1 MIVLDEFGGAGVR
14 HAFFTRRGGVS
25 HGAYT
30 SLNCGFGSADAR
42 ADVAANRARA
52 MAALD
57 LPATAL
63 TTVHQVHGRE
73 VVTVDEPWPHDRA
86 PKADAMVTDLPGIG
100 LGILTADCAPI
111 LFVDPAARVVGAA
124 HAGWRGAQAGVAEA
138 TLDAMIELGARPDD
152 ITAAIGPCI
161 AQASYEVGPEFPTPF
176 LAEDVTNGRFFG
188 ASDRPD
194 HFRFDLGGYVERRLS
209 RLGLARVL
217 RYEADTC
224 RDDANFFSY
233 RRTTLRG
240 ESDYGRQLS
249 VIALEE

>member
-1 MIVLDEFGGAGVR
+1 MIVLDELGGAGVR

-30 SLNCGFGSADAR
+30 SLNCGFGSGDTR
-42 ADVAANRARA
+42 ELVAANRARA

-63 TTVHQVHGRE
+63 TTVFQVHGRE
-73 VVTVDEPWPHDRA
+73 VAVVDEPWAHDKA
-86 PKADAMVTDLPGIG
+86 PKADAMVTDQPGIG

-111 LFVDPAARVVGAA
+111 LFADHAARVIGAA

-138 TLDAMIELGARPDD
+138 TIDAMIELGARPDA
-152 ITAAIGPCI
+152 IIAVIGPCI
-161 AQASYEVGPEFPTPF
+161 AQASYEVGPEFPKPF
-176 LAEDVTNGRFFG
+176 LAEDVTNGRFFIE
-188 ASDRPD
+188 SSRPD
-194 HFRFDLGGYVERRLS
+194 HFRFDLGGYLERRLS
-209 RLGLARVL
+209 RLGLAGVV

-233 RRTTLRG
+233 RRMTLRG
-240 ESDYGRQLS
+240 EPDYGRQLS